1 MSWNTDSVMRKPAV
15 MLISVN
21 DDSCLNAVELVDF
34 DPFTLIICVNITF
47 LQSVLDHWQNIYF
60 IYSFRM

>member
-1 MSWNTDSVMRKPAV
+1 MSWNTDSVMREPAV

-21 DDSCLNAVELVDF
+21 NDSCLNAVELVDF

-47 LQSVLDHWQNIYF
+47 LQSVLEVNILPVV

>member
-1 MSWNTDSVMRKPAV
+1 

-21 DDSCLNAVELVDF
+21 NDSCLNAVELVDF

-60 IYSFRM
+60 IYSFQM